1 MKANKITAFILAALM
16 TASSSGLTALAA
28 PEMAQTVGT
37 ANESFEEAANVSSEA
52 YVLSSDELDWTANAD
67 KTVAVAGMGTEGSYG
82 YYATLSEALAAIR
95 ADEAGVDTYTI
106 ECKENADVGSMLH
119 CYVQDNLTING
130 NGAYVSY
137 GGGEYDLAFE
147 HHETPSANLTGDIT
161 VTVNNLNGV
170 AAWGERQTNYAVTL
184 VFNDCNDMNRVY
196 LTTANGTGKNNIT
209 LTNCTFDGTNHS
221 NNDTS
226 VYSNAAGT
234 ITLTNCSF
242 KGVSVPVNLNN
253 KSTGKQTVTVS
264 GCEFKDVAPSAS
276 NAGYAAPVRFVVSGI
291 GKTAVTVSDCSFDN
305 VTTANG
311 DILIGDGRSGKT
323 SKFNVTLTVED
334 TEAEVQLQNPYKET
348 QTVNVTEEES
358 KEINFHEYF
367 AVAEVDGE
375 KFADLQSAVY
385 AAENNDTIKL
395 VSDIH
400 LGKTDLNSQGTYG
413 GIDYYYG
420 CAINGKTLTFDFDGH
435 TLDLKEDAQNYDS
448 TKHACYRLF
457 YIYNGSTV
465 TVTGNGTIN
474 SDPTTNVDNYIFVTA
489 DNGATKNILNLE
501 NGTYYGECV
510 VKNYSHS
517 VNEISV
523 NGGTFGVA
531 EKKKQADQNAVIG
544 LFNTNSTGSR
554 AIKIYGGTVIGND
567 PRHTDDGNLVADGCV
582 VTRKGNEYTVIPDE
596 NIVATVTTES
606 GRVYSYTKFVDA
618 IANANDG
625 DTVKLLADADG
636 DGIIVENNKF
646 NDSGVVID
654 LGGFTYTFSGRAVG
668 SFGSETQGMQLM
680 RGNKITIKNGKIS
693 STETVLCHNDS
704 RDDHYKLSM
713 LIHNYADSLTLDGVT
728 LDGSNLLHDEKW
740 TPYTISNCNGY
751 VKILNNTVITTNN
764 GYAFDVDD
772 MPGYDGVTVEVS
784 VDSQIEGCVNI
795 GSRGSNYAV
804 LKIGENEYTKEN
816 YGDYYKYGD
825 KFVKMETRK
834 LTVTANEETVEAGDM
849 VEITVKLNGEKISY
863 VDYVLNYNKDYFR
876 PVDEEN
882 TGKIS
887 GEWLPGSGEDAT
899 YANGATKTYKF
910 VALAQT
916 EEVTGYFELTDA
928 NARTYTEGQL
938 GFKPVTKLG
947 EKAPVTITLKDYE
960 VSLKLDG
967 TVVTE
972 EAMTV
977 DYTNAGHKLEV
988 VAPTAAVKKITF
1000 TYKDADDEDV
1010 PFDGTL
1016 KDQGTYRVTY
1026 TVEPKEGYE
1035 KVTGT
1040 FTLTIG
1046 KPEFFVEVNL
1056 NSTLDDDMANYAVD
1070 KKIVLVYT
1078 DMDGFC
1084 FTYNGEA
1091 MIDVTANGY
1100 RYAGDETAQT
1110 EFAHVY
1116 AFVTDTVEGGTL
1128 DAYKA
1133 NVDCVAETDDNKNF
1147 KIEEYNYDINFK
1159 NGVEINDIVTVY
1171 GVYNAVEEYF
1181 DNSIEDYQKYLL
1193 KADTN
1198 GDKVVDG
1205 FDTGAVVSAVRAE
1218 KAANN

>member
-16 TASSSGLTALAA
+16 TASSSGFTALAA
-28 PEMAQTVGT
+28 PEMAQTVET
-37 ANESFEEAANVSSEA
+37 ASESFEEAANVSSEA

-67 KTVAVAGMGTEGSYG
+67 KTVAVAGMGDDGSYG
-82 YYATLSEALAAIR
+82 YYTTLAEALAAIR
-95 ADEAGVDTYTI
+95 ANEANVDSYTI
-106 ECKENADVGSMLH
+106 ECKKNADVGSMLH

-130 NGAYVSY
+130 NGAYVS

-147 HHETPSANLTGDIT
+147 HHETTSADLTKDID
-161 VTVNNLNGV
+161 VTVNDLDGV

-184 VFNDCNDMNRVY
+184 VFNNCKDMNRVY
-196 LTTANGTGKNNIT
+196 LTTANGKGKNNIT

-221 NNDTS
+221 NADTS
-226 VYSNAAGT
+226 IYSNAAGK

-242 KGVSVPVNLNN
+242 EGVSVPVNLNN
-253 KSTGKQTVTVS
+253 KSTGKQTVTIS

-276 NAGYAAPVRFVVSGI
+276 NAGYAAPVRFVVSDVGN
-291 GKTAVTVSDCSFDN
+291 TAATVSECTFEN

-311 DILIGDGRSGKT
+311 NILIGDGRSGKT
-323 SKFNVTLTVED
+323 SKYNVILNVEK

-348 QTVNVTEEES
+348 QTVNVTEEEN

-367 AVAEVDGE
+367 AVAEVNGK
-375 KFADLQSAVY
+375 KFADLQSAIY
-385 AAENNDTIKL
+385 AAKNNDTIKL
-395 VSDIH
+395 ISDIS
-400 LGKTDLNSQGTYG
+400 LGFTDLIYQGFKNNK
-413 GIDYYYG
+413 YYYRG
-420 CAINGKTLTFDFDGH
+420 FFIDGKAITLNLDGH
-435 TLDLKEDAQNYDS
+435 TIDLEEDAQNYDS
-448 TKHACYRLF
+448 TKNACYQLF
-457 YIYNGSTV
+457 YIYNGAKV
-465 TVTGNGTIN
+465 TVTGDGTIN
-474 SDPTTNVDNYIFVTA
+474 SDPTVNVDNYIFVTA
-489 DNGATKNILNLE
+489 NSTNQKNCLKFFD
-501 NGTYYGECV
+501 GTYYGECV
-510 VKNYSHS
+510 VKNYSFS
-517 VNEISV
+517 NEIMV
-523 NGGTFGVA
+523 YGGTFGIA
-531 EKKKQADQNAVIG
+531 EKKLQESQNAAAGV
-544 LFNTNSTGSR
+544 LNTKSAGST
-554 AIKIYGGTVIGND
+554 AIKLYGGTIVGND
-567 PRHTDDGNLVADGCV
+567 PRKMDDGNIVETGYAVKREDN
-582 VTRKGNEYTVIPDE
+582 KYTVIPRNDS
-596 NIVATVTTES
+596 IKATVTIEN
-606 GRVYSYTKFVDA
+606 GLVYSYTTFADA
-618 IANANDG
+618 VANANDG
-625 DTVKLLADADG
+625 DTVKLLANANG
-636 DGIIVENNKF
+636 DGIVIESNKF
-646 NDSGVVID
+646 SDKGITID
-654 LGGFTYTFSGRAVG
+654 LGGFTYTVTSGLVG
-668 SFGSETQGMQLM
+668 SRGNPGTVTNAFQFID
-680 RGNKITIKNGKIS
+680 GNKITIENGTLTS
-693 STETVLCHNDS
+693 SADVERIECANPGKGAFT
-704 RDDHYKLSM
+704 
-713 LIHNYADSLTLDGVT
+713 LIMNYSDLTLNDVT
-728 LDGSNLLHDEKW
+728 LDGSNLAYHPDRADMPITLSNNRNVNVIVNNS
-740 TPYTISNCNGY
+740 TIKSN
-751 VKILNNTVITTNN
+751 K
-764 GYAFDVDD
+764 GYAMDIYN
-772 MPGYDGVTVEVS
+772 GSAEKNATVTVSGTGTV
-784 VDSQIEGCVNI
+784 EGCVNI
-795 GSRGSNYAV
+795 YDGGVNET
-804 LKIGENEYTKEN
+804 LKIGENTYTEG
-816 YGDYYKYGD
+816 GDYFQNGN
-825 KFVKMETRK
+825 KFVKVEQRS
-834 LTVTANEETVEAGDM
+834 LEVTANKETVEAGDT
-849 VEITVKLNGEKISY
+849 VEVTVKLKGSDISY
-863 VDYVLNYNKDYFR
+863 VDYVLNYNKEYFR

-947 EKAPVTITLKDYE
+947 NKAPVTITLKEYE
-960 VSLKLDG
+960 VALKLDG

-1000 TYKDADDEDV
+1000 TYKDADDGDV

-1078 DMDGFC
+1078 EMDGFC
-1084 FTYNGEA
+1084 FTYDGEA

-1100 RYAGDETAQT
+1100 RYAGDETAQND
-1110 EFAHVY
+1110 FAHVY
-1116 AFVTDTVEGGTL
+1116 AFITDAIEGGTL